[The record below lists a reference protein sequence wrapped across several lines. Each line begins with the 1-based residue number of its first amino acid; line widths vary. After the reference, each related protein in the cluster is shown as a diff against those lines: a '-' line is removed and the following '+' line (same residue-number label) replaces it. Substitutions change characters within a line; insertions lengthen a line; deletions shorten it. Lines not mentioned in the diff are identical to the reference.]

1 MLRSEVGAV
10 EVVRPAALVAGELRV
25 PGDKSIAHRA
35 LLLAA
40 LAEGES
46 TVSGIPDSD
55 DIRATIACL
64 RSLGTR
70 LSPAPWRSDS
80 NGSPAGSGRE
90 RAFHISPAAFTTPHG
105 LLDCLNSGTTMR
117 LLLGMLAGSRVSAT
131 LDGDASLR
139 RRPMARVIEP
149 LHRMGARVE
158 SDGGRAPLSVKGGRL
173 QGRHHLLTVASAQVK
188 SAILLAGLSASGPT
202 TVVEP
207 VCTRDHTERL
217 LKAMGADIRTAGT
230 AVELR
235 PSHRPLQ
242 PLSQQLPGDF
252 SSAAFWLAAGASRPG
267 WSITVRGVGL
277 NPSRTAF
284 LGILEAMG
292 ADVQVDM
299 ATSAVEPVG
308 SVRVVGR
315 PLRPIEL
322 GADDVAAA
330 IDEIPVLLALATQ
343 ADGITTINGAAELRL
358 KESDRLEGMVDGLA
372 RMGASVEQRHDGI
385 TVRGPSALRGAT
397 VQSHGDHR
405 IVMAFAVAALVA
417 SSPTRIEGADSVAVS
432 YPEFFSD
439 LQEVV
444 DVS

>member
-1 MLRSEVGAV
+1 
-10 EVVRPAALVAGELRV
+10 
-25 PGDKSIAHRA
+25 
-35 LLLAA
+35 
-40 LAEGES
+40 
-46 TVSGIPDSD
+46 
-55 DIRATIACL
+55 
-64 RSLGTR
+64 
-70 LSPAPWRSDS
+70 
-80 NGSPAGSGRE
+80 
-90 RAFHISPAAFTTPHG
+90 
-105 LLDCLNSGTTMR
+105 MR

-149 LHRMGARVE
+149 LHRMGARIE
-158 SDGGRAPLSVKGGRL
+158 SDGERAPLSVSGGRL
-173 QGRHHLLTVASAQVK
+173 QGRHHVLTVASAQVK

-207 VCTRDHTERL
+207 VPTRDHTERL

-242 PLSQQLPGDF
+242 PLSQQVPGDF

-284 LGILEAMG
+284 LRILEAMG
-292 ADVQVDM
+292 ADVQIDM

-358 KESDRLEGMVDGLA
+358 KESDRLEGMADGLA

-397 VQSHGDHR
+397 VQSNGDHR

-432 YPEFFSD
+432 YPEFFSH
-439 LQEVV
+439 LQKVV